1 MAELHEDDLFRHSS
15 MSFGE
20 HLEELRSHL
29 FRAAMWLLIGM
40 VIGFIIGKPV
50 VKLIEEPMEN
60 ALRDF
65 YRVKTEDDL
74 SRDGRI
80 LTASE
85 QDLLNKGFISEQV
98 YVQPEKVLQDL
109 SGLVP
114 GAPRPKTKAELAP
127 TEVPKSDAAP
137 AALAVSGNADDADA
151 VRLLPIMIW
160 HPSKDDPRVQLKSL
174 VASEPFMIYLKAAM
188 LTGVILA
195 SPFIF
200 REIWLFVAA
209 GLYPHERRYVHIF
222 LPFSIGLFL
231 AGVLMAFFVA
241 FPPVLK
247 FLLSFNQF
255 LGIAPDPRINDWLSF
270 VLFLPLAF
278 GIGFQLPLVMLFVN
292 RIGLISVQTFWKQW
306 RIAVLA
312 IFVIAMILT
321 PSPDIYSMSLMALP
335 MTVLYFGGIALCAY
349 TSGRRPVGLG
359 SE

>member
-1 MAELHEDDLFRHSS
+1 M
-15 MSFGE
+15 
-20 HLEELRSHL
+20 
-29 FRAAMWLLIGM
+29 
-40 VIGFIIGKPV
+40 
-50 VKLIEEPMEN
+50 
-60 ALRDF
+60 
-65 YRVKTEDDL
+65 
-74 SRDGRI
+74 
-80 LTASE
+80 
-85 QDLLNKGFISEQV
+85 
-98 YVQPEKVLQDL
+98 
-109 SGLVP
+109 
-114 GAPRPKTKAELAP
+114 
-127 TEVPKSDAAP
+127 
-137 AALAVSGNADDADA
+137 
-151 VRLLPIMIW
+151 
-160 HPSKDDPRVQLKSL
+160 QLKSFN
-174 VASEPFMIYLKAAM
+174 ASEPFMIYLKAAM

-195 SPFIF
+195 SPMIF
-200 REIWLFVAA
+200 REIWLFIAA

-255 LGIAPDPRINDWLSF
+255 LGISPEPRIEEWLSF

-292 RIGLISVQTFWKQW
+292 RIGLVSVATFRKQW
-306 RIAVLA
+306 RIAILT

-321 PSPDIYSMSLMALP
+321 PSPDVYSMSLMALP